1 MFPGAEGGPQGFR
14 TEVLFGANLSLSQ
27 PMDQMMVPAQDVVA
41 GKYKASRPEADG
53 NGVAPTPSLVDWAP
67 VPGVTRRLNAGAPE
81 DQQMSGG
88 SDGGEDRGRGST
100 CSSRLSRPHV
110 TLGALAQKMSHGD
123 SYPPL
128 FSPSHDALTLP
139 CLGVQG
145 VGRKVQER
153 GCRTYVRQL
162 RHRHTHLPM
171 AMALTPPF
179 T

>member
-53 NGVAPTPSLVDWAP
+53 NGVAPAPSLVDWAP

-110 TLGALAQKMSHGD
+110 TLGALSQTTPCVCMALSH
-123 SYPPL
+123 SAMV
-128 FSPSHDALTLP
+128 ALQTESRNDERRLK
-139 CLGVQG
+139 GGRVQVQG
-145 VGRKVQER
+145 SVTSAR
-153 GCRTYVRQL
+153 
-162 RHRHTHLPM
+162 
-171 AMALTPPF
+171 PP
-179 T
+179 